1 MVAAA
6 PCPLLS
12 RVPAHDPRRDPADER
27 EEIRAFVSERPVA
40 EPATRFNDKV
50 GRVPVGPARG
60 WRGRER
66 KAKSCD
72 QCGGDLW
79 VELDDGTPVPCK
91 CRSRRAAKKAN
102 NRLRAGNWWYGTS
115 LSFAAPP
122 LAAVSSLAR
131 DAVEGLCGE
140 VRRGG
145 TPRGLWI
152 VGGSDTGKS
161 ALCAYIAQRLYPSND
176 AIAEGTGDLVA
187 HLRWLGAVRGEL
199 AVEKR
204 MEKLVDTPLL
214 VLDDVDRP
222 VRSFPPAAMLG
233 LRESCASQDLV
244 RLATLIRDRQA
255 AMRPTVVTSRAQPK
269 DCASKL
275 AAITPHD
282 LMRGLLTT
290 VSGEASP
297 FEDFPEY
304 LVGLLDGAMRDVQSA
319 CETCELDEDQSAAA
333 AA

>member
-12 RVPAHDPRRDPADER
+12 RVPAHGPRRDPADER
-27 EEIRAFVSERPVA
+27 EEIRALVSEL
-40 EPATRFNDKV
+40 PAVESAIRFNDKV
-50 GRVPVGPARG
+50 GRIPAGPARG
-60 WRGRER
+60 WRGR

-72 QCGGDLW
+72 QCEGDLW
-79 VELDDGTPVPCK
+79 VELDDGTSVPCK
-91 CRSRRAAKKAN
+91 CRNRRAAKRAS
-102 NRLRAGNWWYGTS
+102 NRLRAGNWWHGTS

-122 LAAVSSLAR
+122 LASVPSLTR

-140 VRRGG
+140 VRHGG
-145 TPRGLWI
+145 NPRGLWV
-152 VGGSDTGKS
+152 VGDSDTGKS

-176 AIAEGTGDLVA
+176 AIAECTGDLVA
-187 HLRWLGAVRGEL
+187 HLRWLGAVKGEL

-214 VLDDVDRP
+214 VLDDLDRP
-222 VRSFPPAAMLG
+222 IRTYPPAAMLG

-255 AMRPTVVTSRAQPK
+255 AMRPTVITSRVQPK
-269 DCASKL
+269 DCANRL
-275 AAITPHD
+275 ASITPHD

-290 VSGEASP
+290 ASGEISP

-304 LVGLLDGAMRDVQSA
+304 LNGLLDGAIRDMHST
-319 CETCELDEDQSAAA
+319 CETCELDEDQSAVAA
-333 AA
+333 A

>member
-1 MVAAA
+1 M
-6 PCPLLS
+6 
-12 RVPAHDPRRDPADER
+12 
-27 EEIRAFVSERPVA
+27 
-40 EPATRFNDKV
+40 
-50 GRVPVGPARG
+50 
-60 WRGRER
+60 
-66 KAKSCD
+66 
-72 QCGGDLW
+72 
-79 VELDDGTPVPCK
+79 ELDDGTPVPCE
-91 CRSRRAAKKAN
+91 CRSRRAAKRTS
-102 NRLRAGNWWYGTS
+102 NRLRAGDWWHGTS

-122 LAAVSSLAR
+122 LAAVPSLAR
-131 DAVEGLCGE
+131 DAVEALCGE

-145 TPRGLWI
+145 TPRGLWM
-152 VGGSDTGKS
+152 VGDSDTGKS

-199 AVEKR
+199 AVERR

-222 VRSFPPAAMLG
+222 VRSFPPAALLG

-255 AMRPTVVTSRAQPK
+255 AMRPTVITSRAQPK
-269 DCASKL
+269 DCASRL
-275 AAITPHD
+275 AAITTHD

-290 VSGEASP
+290 ASGEASP

-304 LVGLLDGAMRDVQSA
+304 LHGLLDGALRDVQSA
-319 CETCELDEDQSAAA
+319 CKTCELDEGQPAAA
-333 AA
+333 AAA